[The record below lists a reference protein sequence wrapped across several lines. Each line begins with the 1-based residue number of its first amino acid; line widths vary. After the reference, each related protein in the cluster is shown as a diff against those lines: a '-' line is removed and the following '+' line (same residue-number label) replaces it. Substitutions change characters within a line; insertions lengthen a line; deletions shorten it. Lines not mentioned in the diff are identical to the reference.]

1 MCFHR
6 LCLHRSASPSRM
18 KIVFYFFSFVRIRLF
33 DFNSILIHLWFYC
46 QWIYLLLMQH
56 FVIVTCAKQ
65 LAWKAFFPCK
75 YTQLAVL
82 LHNIIRFHFAGTM
95 AELVWNSIFWI
106 IFLRMFIFM
115 ISEHFV
121 NFTFVCAQKCSS
133 VLMCAR
139 NGTKQR
145 VSSAEN
151 RVHFAI
157 YIFIYKL
164 FQDSEN
170 GWWALCDMKCRGWRE
185 WGEYGWI

>member
-1 MCFHR
+1 
-6 LCLHRSASPSRM
+6 
-18 KIVFYFFSFVRIRLF
+18 
-33 DFNSILIHLWFYC
+33 
-46 QWIYLLLMQH
+46 
-56 FVIVTCAKQ
+56 
-65 LAWKAFFPCK
+65 
-75 YTQLAVL
+75 
-82 LHNIIRFHFAGTM
+82 
-95 AELVWNSIFWI
+95 
-106 IFLRMFIFM
+106 MFIFM

-145 VSSAEN
+145 VSFAEN

-170 GWWALCDMKCRGWRE
+170 GWWALCDMKCHGWRE
-185 WGEYGWI
+185 WDGYSSVVAYAINIPELCIIATLLFYHSQLKMFYKLEIAGFPCLPFFHSFILCLALISHYSLHFVAIFSVFFRLSLFGIRYLNSFTISVAKVSHSFVQRNIFFNVILNILTIFS